1 MRAATGALPAH
12 EAHVAPAQPLC
23 AGSCTWAATI
33 SFPLGPSRSRA
44 PPCDA
49 RTPSGAN
56 RVTTIGLRSRATCG
70 APLPV
75 RPRTAAHAYTFRPIS
90 LQVPP
95 TVGHDRRRGCM
106 GTVRQTAVAPHGH
119 RIDECCV
126 DHDPGSSAGRRDDGA
141 AIWPYVGR
149 RRGTSTTTR
158 VHPSAPD
165 VTSTRCVVPYR
176 RSSRSRVLV
185 RPIPRPLAGSS
196 LGKLAPWHGTS
207 H

>member
-1 MRAATGALPAH
+1 MRAATGALHAH
-12 EAHVAPAQPLC
+12 EAHVAPTSQMC

-119 RIDECCV
+119 RIDECCADPTQGRAPNV
-126 DHDPGSSAGRRDDGA
+126 ATMGRPSGPTLDGEGEPRRRPGSTRLPRMSHPRVVAFRTGAPVAAGY
-141 AIWPYVGR
+141 W
-149 RRGTSTTTR
+149 
-158 VHPSAPD
+158 
-165 VTSTRCVVPYR
+165 
-176 RSSRSRVLV
+176 
-185 RPIPRPLAGSS
+185 
-196 LGKLAPWHGTS
+196 
-207 H
+207 